1 MRLRRFRAFL
11 LALLLA
17 SATRS
22 AAEPVSLR
30 EELGCTRPI
39 RVAFYEFG
47 TLYHEEHGID
57 VDIIQ
62 EIARRTGC
70 VFKKSILTT
79 VEIWPKIENGDL
91 GITTSGIRTLARAK
105 VAMFAPYLAFENMVV
120 MRASLAEDIHDF
132 SDIISHPDWRLG
144 IVQGFQHGAY
154 YDFRLKAIKDRSRI
168 ITYPAQQS
176 LFNGLLHGQVQ
187 LILSPEINF
196 DFYLPDKSALTDFTM
211 LDLSPA
217 PPIPHA
223 LVLSRKDFTP
233 AMANAWLRLIEE
245 MRLDG
250 TLRTIYRNRLPQPMS
265 DRLLEF

>member
-1 MRLRRFRAFL
+1 M

-17 SATRS
+17 PAART

-47 TLYHEEHGID
+47 TLYHEGRGID
-57 VDIIQ
+57 ADLIQ
-62 EIARRTGC
+62 EIGRRTGC
-70 VFKKSILTT
+70 VFKKSVLTT
-79 VEIWPKIENGDL
+79 AEIWPRIENGDL
-91 GITTSGIRTLARAK
+91 DMTTSGIPTPARAK

-120 MRASLAEDIHDF
+120 TRASLAEDIHDF

-144 IVQGFQHGAY
+144 IIRGFRHGAY
-154 YDFRLKAIKDRSRI
+154 YDFRLKAIKDRGRI
-168 ITYPAQQS
+168 VTYPDQQS
-176 LFNGLLHGQVQ
+176 LYNGLLHDQVQ

-196 DFYLPDKSALTDFTM
+196 DFYLPDKSALTDFTV

-223 LVLSRKDFTP
+223 LVFSRRDFTP

-250 TLRTIYRNRLPQPMS
+250 TLLTIYRNRLPQPMS
-265 DRLLEF
+265 DRLLDF